1 MTTYPGQP
9 AAPAPRRT
17 LTWLA
22 IASFVIGLVLAGFF
36 VWRIVETAPRSPER
50 IGTSGTVRLE
60 EDGLT
65 IYSSEPVLRPPCE
78 VKDSSGADV
87 PLKSPT
93 GSETITIN
101 DNTWYVIARSVET
114 VPPGEYV
121 VSCADE
127 DTGTSYGVGPRMSIL
142 GFVGSIFGV
151 IGSLLVF
158 IGLGVVLLVVGA
170 LKRRKAN
177 RPGNTFPGGPG
188 GYPHPGQQQP
198 GYPQQGYQYP
208 GQPPQGYQQPG
219 QPGQPGQP
227 PQGNTFPGYPPPGTY
242 NPGPNPDRPNDRPQ
256 DT

>member
-36 VWRIVETAPRSPER
+36 VWRIVETAPRTPER
-50 IGTSGTVRLE
+50 IDTSGTVQLDK
-60 EDGLT
+60 DGLT
-65 IYSSEPVLRPPCE
+65 IYASQPVLRPPCQ

-101 DNTWYVIARSVET
+101 DNTWYVIARSVQT

-121 VSCADE
+121 VSCADDE
-127 DTGTSYGVGPRMSIL
+127 TGAAYSVGPRMSIL
-142 GFVGSIFGV
+142 GFVGSIFGL

-177 RPGNTFPGGPG
+177 PPGNTFPGRPG
-188 GYPHPGQQQP
+188 GYPPQPGQQQP
-198 GYPQQGYQYP
+198 GYPQQGYPQP
-208 GQPPQGYQQPG
+208 GQPPQGY
-219 QPGQPGQP
+219 
-227 PQGNTFPGYPPPGTY
+227 TFPGYPPPGTY

>member
-9 AAPAPRRT
+9 SVPAPRRT

-36 VWRIVETAPRSPER
+36 VWRIVETAPRSPEQ
-50 IGTSGTVRLE
+50 IGTSGTVQLDK
-60 EDGLT
+60 DGLT

-87 PLKSPT
+87 PLESPT

-142 GFVGSIFGV
+142 GFVGAIFGL

-158 IGLGVVLLVVGA
+158 IGLGVVLLIVGA
-170 LKRRKAN
+170 VKRRKAN

-188 GYPHPGQQQP
+188 GYPYPGQQPPGYQQPGYPQHGYQQP
-198 GYPQQGYQYP
+198 GYPQQGYQQPGYP
-208 GQPPQGYQQPG
+208 QQGYQ
-219 QPGQPGQP
+219 
-227 PQGNTFPGYPPPGTY
+227 PPGSY
-242 NPGPNPDRPNDRPQ
+242 NPGPNPDRPNDDRAQ
-256 DT
+256 DS

>member
-65 IYSSEPVLRPPCE
+65 IYSSQPVLRPPCE

-87 PLKSPT
+87 PLESPT
-93 GSETITIN
+93 GSETITVN
-101 DNTWYVIARSVET
+101 NNTWYVIARSVET

-121 VSCADE
+121 VSCADD
-127 DTGTSYGVGPRMSIL
+127 DTGASYGVGPRMSIL
-142 GFVGSIFGV
+142 GFVGAIFGLL
-151 IGSLLVF
+151 GSLLVF
-158 IGLGVVLLVVGA
+158 IGLGVVLLIVGA
-170 LKRRKAN
+170 VKRRKAN

-188 GYPHPGQQQP
+188 GYPYPGQQPPGYQQP
-198 GYPQQGYQYP
+198 GYPQQGYQQP
-208 GQPPQGYQQPG
+208 GQPPQGY
-219 QPGQPGQP
+219 
-227 PQGNTFPGYPPPGTY
+227 PPPGSY
-242 NPGPNPDRPNDRPQ
+242 NPGPNPDRPNDDRPQ

>member
-9 AAPAPRRT
+9 AAPRRT

-50 IGTSGTVRLE
+50 IGTSGTVRLDDE
-60 EDGLT
+60 GLT
-65 IYSSEPVLRPPCE
+65 IYSSQPVLRPPCE
-78 VKDSSGADV
+78 VKDANGTAV

-101 DNTWYVIARSVET
+101 NDTWYVIARSVET

-127 DTGTSYGVGPRMSIL
+127 ETGTSYGVGPRMSIL
-142 GFVGSIFGV
+142 GFVGSIFGLV
-151 IGSLLVF
+151 GSLLVF
-158 IGLGVVLLVVGA
+158 IGLGVVLLVIAAV
-170 LKRRKAN
+170 KRRKAN

-188 GYPHPGQQQP
+188 GYPH
-198 GYPQQGYQYP
+198 
-208 GQPPQGYQQPG
+208 
-219 QPGQPGQP
+219 
-227 PQGNTFPGYPPPGTY
+227 
-242 NPGPNPDRPNDRPQ
+242 
-256 DT
+256 

>member
-9 AAPAPRRT
+9 AARAPRRT

-50 IGTSGTVRLE
+50 IGTSGTVRLDK
-60 EDGLT
+60 DGLT

-78 VKDSSGADV
+78 VKDASGADV

-142 GFVGSIFGV
+142 GFVGSIFGL

-188 GYPHPGQQQP
+188 EQYP
-198 GYPQQGYQYP
+198 GYPQQGYQHP
-208 GQPPQGYQQPG
+208 GQPQQGYQHPG
-219 QPGQPGQP
+219 QPQ
-227 PQGNTFPGYPPPGTY
+227 QGNTFPGYQPPSTY

-256 DT
+256 D